1 MVIREKSIKKKDSSV
16 NSNSI
21 KFNHSLVKINS
32 SKIIWISVS
41 TLDIQHLSF
50 FIRQKGRLG
59 VHRGVGR
66 IVKAREHLPPS
77 HYHAVSSRETEGIW
91 AQREGGQE
99 ILLHPPSLASDGTS

>member
-1 MVIREKSIKKKDSSV
+1 MVIREKSSKKKKDSSV

-91 AQREGGQE
+91 AQREGSEE
-99 ILLHPPSLASDGTS
+99 ILHPPSLASDDTS